1 MKKSI
6 KAVLF
11 TSATLLLLTAD
22 LTPHAV
28 FPLEIV
34 PEAAAVVGVPW
45 SPVSVAGV
53 ARRTTR
59 RAVVYGS
66 SVAAAEQQTAAQQQA
81 ATTQQ
86 AHRPDGAPPIGSV
99 VAALPAGC
107 APQAVTIGG
116 VQFQDCAGVYYRAA
130 FQGNNLVYVV
140 TQP

>member
-66 SVAAAEQQTAAQQQA
+66 SVAAAEQQTA
-81 ATTQQ
+81 TTQQ

>member
-11 TSATLLLLTAD
+11 SLATLVLLSAD
-22 LTPHAV
+22 LAPHAQ
-28 FPLEIV
+28 FSLGII

-53 ARRTTR
+53 ARRSTR

-66 SVAAAEQQTAAQQQA
+66 SVAAAEQQT

-116 VQFQDCAGVYYRAA
+116 VQYQDCAGVYYRAA